1 MPVHRL
7 NGCRHRRLSWQ
18 KRGWLRKNYLKMY
31 CLSEPET
38 KKNVAFRDAI
48 YCDPARLGTGE
59 NFNSGHF
66 TPDLWINVFGWC
78 VGSGRNRMLLLLPVG
93 VHWRLP

>member
-7 NGCRHRRLSWQ
+7 NGCQHRRLSWQ

-38 KKNVAFRDAI
+38 KKKKVAFRDATYI
-48 YCDPARLGTGE
+48 VTQP
-59 NFNSGHF
+59 
-66 TPDLWINVFGWC
+66 GWALERTLIL
-78 VGSGRNRMLLLLPVG
+78 VTLLLICG
-93 VHWRLP
+93 